1 MTQSLKTLTLAAIA
15 MLSEMG
21 LQAEKLLLGD

>member
-1 MTQSLKTLTLAAIA
+1 MTQSLKELTLAAIA

-21 LQAEKLLLGD
+21 LEAEKLLLGD